1 MSLINQDA
9 CRRNRGN
16 PLEVFLKGTLLST
29 VMLSSSALAQ
39 VCHQQQCTIVGTME
53 DDVLIGTNGDDVI
66 CGLAGNDVIKGK
78 KGNDLICGGLGHDD
92 INGGKGANTLV
103 GGRGNDKIVSKS
115 AEDIIF
121 GSQGANEIHN
131 VSANAVIVPGSRKEY
146 AFVGGSNEKVKT
158 KVAKNKN
165 SSEIVEIGTEGKSQK
180 GNKNTKNS
188 KSEFAEV
195 KQFTMSN
202 NTIYA
207 PDGSVF
213 ELRGVN
219 IFPWALDEKNV
230 SGIVDCWGFNS
241 VRLHSWIL
249 PKMTSQ
255 WKDHLVYVDE
265 PLLFTEDEDRYRLYD
280 IAPLI
285 DIYTQ
290 REIFVIVDIHDLIGS
305 YFEGED
311 LAQYIQFLEYFVN
324 RYKDNPYVWIDLH
337 NEPGGW
343 DGLDGDYSSWRAES
357 ALLMDTVRAISSD
370 MVMILSGTAWG
381 QDTGPTWK
389 HGRVESA
396 QSALL
401 ANAELIQGYEN
412 LITTFHM
419 YDQWKF
425 SYDRVKNYVD
435 ELLAST
441 DAPVYIGE
449 YGSWNG
455 SSTLQATDFL
465 HTLLNEPGY
474 GKLGRSVWTWSAL
487 DQNDLTLT
495 GDGSGYLVDSC
506 DAPTNLSPLGEMV
519 WADNHR
525 NLN

>member
-1 MSLINQDA
+1 MLFKDQDA
-9 CRRNRGN
+9 QARNH
-16 PLEVFLKGTLLST
+16 
-29 VMLSSSALAQ
+29 SSALKIVLKESLLATAMAANPVYAQ
-39 VCHQQQCTIVGTME
+39 LCHQQQCTIVGTME

-66 CGLAGNDVIKGK
+66 CGLAGNDIIKGK
-78 KGNDLICGGLGHDD
+78 KGDDLICGGLGDD
-92 INGGKGANTLV
+92 NIDGGKGINTLV
-103 GGRGNDKIVSKS
+103 GGRGADKIVSKS
-115 AEDIIF
+115 ALDIIF
-121 GSQGANEIHN
+121 GNQGENEIHD
-131 VSANAVIVPGSRKEY
+131 VSAKAKIIPGSNKEY
-146 AFVGGSNEKVKT
+146 VYIGNSKAKVKT
-158 KVAKNKN
+158 KTK
-165 SSEIVEIGTEGKSQK
+165 IDK
-180 GNKNTKNS
+180 GAAQEVKNS
-188 KSEFAEV
+188 KSNGKNKLDTVAAGPSR
-195 KQFTMSN
+195 FTMSD

-219 IFPWALDEKNV
+219 IFPWALDDKNV
-230 SGIVDCWGFNS
+230 NGIVDCWGFNS

-249 PKMTSQ
+249 PRMTSQ

-265 PLLFTEDEDRYRLYD
+265 PLLFSEDEDRYRLYD

-285 DIYTQ
+285 DIYTE
-290 REIFVIVDIHDLIGS
+290 REIVVIVDIHDLIGG

-311 LAQYIQFLEYFVN
+311 LAQYIQFLEHFVN

-343 DGLDGDYSSWRAES
+343 DGLDGDYSRWYAES
-357 ALLMDTVRAISSD
+357 SLLMDTVRAISPD

-381 QDTGPTWK
+381 QDTGPSWR
-389 HGRVESA
+389 HGRVEPS

-401 ANAELIQGYEN
+401 ANSELIQGYDN

-425 SYDRVKNYVD
+425 SYDRVKHYVD

-441 DAPVYIGE
+441 DAPIYVGE

-455 SSTLQATDFL
+455 DSTLQSSEFL
-465 HTLLNEPGY
+465 HTLLKEPGY
-474 GKLGRSVWTWSAL
+474 EKLGRSVWTWSAL
-487 DQNDLTLT
+487 DQNDLTNT

-506 DAPTNLSPLGEMV
+506 EAPSNLSPLGEMV
-519 WADNHR
+519 WADNR
-525 NLN
+525 R